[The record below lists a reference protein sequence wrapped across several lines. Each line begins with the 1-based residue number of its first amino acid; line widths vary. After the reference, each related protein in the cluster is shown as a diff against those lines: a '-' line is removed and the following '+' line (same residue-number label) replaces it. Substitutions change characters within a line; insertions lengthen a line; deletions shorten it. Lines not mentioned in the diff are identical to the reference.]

1 MAGLQFL
8 YMVLPPSHLSSL
20 TPPACHYECRTAGCM
35 QHIPADRIL
44 VVWKCIK
51 SCWKRWNKDW
61 LMRCDATLM
70 MVCLSN
76 PNVKFPNYCS
86 NFPAVPAAAIICYH
100 LQAVPT
106 IFCTTPQSHCS
117 SFLRH
122 IVSCVSSLTI
132 SQRQTKILR
141 FSPPDHKMPFCL
153 SPLQWWAAK
162 MCTIQGA
169 RTCWDKLQSFWPDNM
184 SLLRQRI
191 IKATTWE
198 PCAGNDYRVLE
209 VLVFRSQEA
218 QDSGPQVL
226 TTHNNNITIITSAQ
240 TQTQFRNAHT
250 IK

>member
-1 MAGLQFL
+1 
-8 YMVLPPSHLSSL
+8 
-20 TPPACHYECRTAGCM
+20 
-35 QHIPADRIL
+35 
-44 VVWKCIK
+44 
-51 SCWKRWNKDW
+51 
-61 LMRCDATLM
+61 

-76 PNVKFPNYCS
+76 PANVKFPNYCS

-106 IFCTTPQSHCS
+106 ISCKLHNLTVPVFCVT
-117 SFLRH
+117 L
-122 IVSCVSSLTI
+122 SCVSSLTI
-132 SQRQTKILR
+132 SQRETKILR
-141 FSPPDHKMPFCL
+141 CSPPDHKMPFCL

-162 MCTIQGA
+162 MCAIQGA
-169 RTCWDKLQSFWPDNM
+169 RTLWDKLHSFWPDDK

-198 PCAGNDYRVLE
+198 RCAGNDYRVLE
-209 VLVFRSQEA
+209 VLVLRSQEA

-250 IK
+250 IKWGVGFKGW